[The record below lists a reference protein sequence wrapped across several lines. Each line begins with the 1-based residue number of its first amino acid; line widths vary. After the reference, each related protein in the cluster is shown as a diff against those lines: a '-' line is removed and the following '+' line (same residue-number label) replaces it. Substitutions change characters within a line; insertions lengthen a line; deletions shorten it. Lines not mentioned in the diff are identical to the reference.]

1 MRFALYKDYNFPKNF
16 PGGEFQ
22 KRVADFTPHIMEPL
36 LKGKQMFNRAIQ
48 VKMVKPNKDEAQQ
61 TVQPELQ
68 FEKKVAI
75 VAGYSELLINKV
87 AGAAVTYILLDTI
100 RKVLVAKA
108 SK

>member
-1 MRFALYKDYNFPKNF
+1 
-16 PGGEFQ
+16 
-22 KRVADFTPHIMEPL
+22 
-36 LKGKQMFNRAIQ
+36 MFNRAIQ